1 MFTKNTQI
9 LDYSPHSQQR
19 WRTRQYLLCPVLSYR
34 IIVPITTSKEPN
46 FLEKAILNLN
56 KIGAYTAD
64 ELGEIIEIDPQLAAL
79 IVSQLIDQKYLDN
92 QGKLTQKGEKVLEG
106 IVFQTE
112 EMIAGYIFQNPIT
125 GELYPRFLQQLNY
138 AETKRNQS
146 GFPDLVY
153 GTTGKP
159 KYERAFMPL
168 PIDNPIISQP
178 SAQEILK
185 AIHGHNKSLR
195 NQDSYDEEENYA
207 FPKNQINK
215 VSFIE
220 EEATPFWVTTYLYI
234 PENQTEENEWY
245 VCDPFGLGDSIW
257 LQRRL
262 EKQIKNSQ
270 PESLNHWFRNF
281 LKQGRETVSDHHW
294 EEYQSFQKQ
303 LQDDA
308 KFLVEEKLT
317 LVIKD
322 YDQIFQQLVSMEKT
336 NLEIEAL
343 QNSENIPKDKLE
355 EVMIKAQKVAETVL
369 IQLGKDYPTQGNCH
383 LLSEANR
390 LHNRTLIQEIANT
403 LNFNKNLPKTLTD
416 VKPGKVKNVAE
427 TGHGSLR
434 PLLLATLFTAAKQP
448 SHPLRNVATQ
458 NPNLLIE
465 LDTLAKLRDQSSHSN
480 QHSLTLEQVSTA
492 VQTIYQFVSL
502 TFHCPLNN

>member
-1 MFTKNTQI
+1 MFTKNTLI
-9 LDYSPHSQQR
+9 LDYSPHSKQR

-34 IIVPITTSKEPN
+34 IVAPKTTSKELN

-56 KIGAYTAD
+56 KIGAYTPS

-79 IVSQLIDQKYLDN
+79 IVSQLMNQGYLDN

-106 IVFQTE
+106 IVFPTE
-112 EMIAGYIFQNPIT
+112 EMVAGYIFQNPIT

-153 GTTGKP
+153 GTTGNP

-178 SAQEILK
+178 SAQETLK

-195 NQDSYDEEENYA
+195 NQDS
-207 FPKNQINK
+207 K

-234 PENQTEENEWY
+234 PQKPTEENEWY

-262 EKQIKNSQ
+262 EKQIKNLQ
-270 PESLNHWFRNF
+270 PESLTHWFRNF

-322 YDQIFQQLVSMEKT
+322 YDKIFQQLVSLEKT

-343 QNSENIPKDKLE
+343 QNSKNISQDKLE

-383 LLSEANR
+383 LLLEANR

-403 LNFNKNLPKTLTD
+403 LNFNKNLPNTLTD

-502 TFHCPLNN
+502 TFRCPLNN